1 MPYSSYANKVRKRR
15 CPCCG
20 EERPTD
26 WFVASR
32 DACWKCRGTK
42 NDEPKNEDA
51 VVCIVG
57 DRQTGK
63 TTRLIE
69 ISAATGIPIATC
81 NFGIA
86 SHIYHQAKRNGYD
99 IPKPLCLNGSSFE
112 RSYASHYEKGM
123 PVLVDELQM
132 FFQKANLRPL
142 VVSIPTYA
150 ADFRF
155 SESEM
160 PPLFELLRMWWQA
173 RKERKQ

>member
-1 MPYSSYANKVRKRR
+1 MK
-15 CPCCG
+15 
-20 EERPTD
+20 TM
-26 WFVASR
+26 
-32 DACWKCRGTK
+32 T
-42 NDEPKNEDA
+42 NEDA

-63 TTRLIE
+63 TTKLIE
-69 ISAATGIPIATC
+69 ISAATGIPIVTR
-81 NFGIA
+81 NLGIA

-99 IPKPLCLNGSSFE
+99 IPKPLCLNESSFE
-112 RSYASHYEKGM
+112 CPYTPHYEKGM

-155 SESEM
+155 SESEI
-160 PPLFELLRMWWQA
+160 PPLFELLRMWWRA
-173 RKERKQ
+173 RKERKK

>member
-26 WFVASR
+26 WFIASR

-69 ISAATGIPIATC
+69 ISAATGIPIVTC

-86 SHIYHQAKRNGYD
+86 SHI
-99 IPKPLCLNGSSFE
+99 
-112 RSYASHYEKGM
+112 
-123 PVLVDELQM
+123 
-132 FFQKANLRPL
+132 
-142 VVSIPTYA
+142 
-150 ADFRF
+150 
-155 SESEM
+155 
-160 PPLFELLRMWWQA
+160 
-173 RKERKQ
+173 